1 MSARRFL
8 AFLLGVWLGGSL
20 LVSVAAIHNLGSVE
34 SRLDS
39 LSPAAAKLIEPLGHD
54 LAGRLL
60 RHHSSEL
67 NRAYFEQWGMA
78 QLAIGVAVFGT
89 LLFGTREGKW
99 LVVIAFLM
107 LVIVV
112 VLRFILTPDLVNF
125 GRQLDFATKQTG
137 TSEYSRFYAIHRAY
151 VTADAFKFGLG
162 LVLLGLLLRRSQ
174 RRRRPVRQLDLVDNA
189 DDRHI
194 DR

>member
-78 QLAIGVAVFGT
+78 QLAIGVAVFVTEMCPRPLRAARGRVHRVRRHPV
-89 LLFGTREGKW
+89 GGEGGCR
-99 LVVIAFLM
+99 L
-107 LVIVV
+107 
-112 VLRFILTPDLVNF
+112 
-125 GRQLDFATKQTG
+125 
-137 TSEYSRFYAIHRAY
+137 
-151 VTADAFKFGLG
+151 
-162 LVLLGLLLRRSQ
+162 
-174 RRRRPVRQLDLVDNA
+174 
-189 DDRHI
+189 
-194 DR
+194 